1 LKSILAQPKLA
12 KKLKTLMECNIDFN
26 VWEDNIVSLKV
37 GGGPDNKITLQ
48 DLFFCDTK
56 SSRTKMQVQQVS
68 QKLLTLCSVL
78 KERPYVQYLEGSAM
92 AEMVASDL
100 YKKLENLWSQ
110 IDEKRKNGLMSERSG
125 AEGSNGE
132 FYKTNR
138 ATVLVLD
145 RLFDTQ
151 TPLSYDYSY

>member
-1 LKSILAQPKLA
+1 
-12 KKLKTLMECNIDFN
+12 
-26 VWEDNIVSLKV
+26 
-37 GGGPDNKITLQ
+37 
-48 DLFFCDTK
+48 
-56 SSRTKMQVQQVS
+56 
-68 QKLLTLCSVL
+68 
-78 KERPYVQYLEGSAM
+78 M

-125 AEGSNGE
+125 AEGINGE
-132 FYKTNR
+132 FHKTNR